1 MFLYGI
7 FFFRIWRRCCWRY
20 LNNVPTP
27 IYQRK
32 TFSQSPGTVNQVFVG
47 VWASTALT
55 VFYFRIHRVRVR
67 TEIVPVVASAWNV
80 FATNYSVLL
89 NRAITP
95 SVWNVSKSGQ
105 RFAFIHL
112 LYPVAMT
119 IANRIV
125 SYDVTIRTDACV
137 FRRLTPVLSI
147 DLTSTSSSFENQT
160 TPQKSSNAWVASAA
174 AIEIDD
180 ICVQRRN

>member
-1 MFLYGI
+1 M
-7 FFFRIWRRCCWRY
+7 
-20 LNNVPTP
+20 
-27 IYQRK
+27 
-32 TFSQSPGTVNQVFVG
+32 
-47 VWASTALT
+47 
-55 VFYFRIHRVRVR
+55 
-67 TEIVPVVASAWNV
+67 PVVASAWNV

-105 RFAFIHL
+105 RFAFIQL
-112 LYPVAMT
+112 LYPVAMI

-125 SYDVTIRTDACV
+125 SYDVTVRTDACV

-160 TPQKSSNAWVASAA
+160 TPQKSSNVWVASAA

-180 ICVQRRN
+180 V